1 MNRSIQITALVRQKA
16 IIPHADFP
24 DLLQAFLDTD
34 DNSKR
39 TQALEA
45 SGYALRTNTQMKW
58 DKLESFIKDVC
69 RWGDYAGVY
78 GRVLNPKNN
87 PRSKIELK
95 VRTAISLLNSTPPDL
110 IGALESMTEIKH
122 LGVSFA
128 SKHLRCLFP
137 EYCPVLDSI
146 LSNRLF
152 YELSASGYKSFATA
166 CNDIAEELNGTNI
179 VCPFPGK
186 PSWRPS
192 DVEAALF
199 AWVNEWK

>member
-95 VRTAISLLNSTPPDL
+95 VRSAISLLNSTPPDL

-146 LSNRLF
+146 LRALV
-152 YELSASGYKSFATA
+152 KRVQ
-166 CNDIAEELNGTNI
+166 I
-179 VCPFPGK
+179 VCHCVQRHSRGTQRHEYRLPISRK
-186 PSWRPS
+186 TKL
-192 DVEAALF
+192 AA
-199 AWVNEWK
+199 E

>member
-95 VRTAISLLNSTPPDL
+95 VRSDLATQLHSSRSHRRFRKHDRNQTSWGLVCVKAFALPISRILPS
-110 IGALESMTEIKH
+110 
-122 LGVSFA
+122 LGFD
-128 SKHLRCLFP
+128 
-137 EYCPVLDSI
+137 PV
-146 LSNRLF
+146 
-152 YELSASGYKSFATA
+152 
-166 CNDIAEELNGTNI
+166 
-179 VCPFPGK
+179 
-186 PSWRPS
+186 
-192 DVEAALF
+192 
-199 AWVNEWK
+199 

>member
-16 IIPHADFP
+16 SIPHADFP

-58 DKLESFIKDVC
+58 DKLETFIKDVC

-95 VRTAISLLNSTPPDL
+95 VRSAISLLNSTPPDL
-110 IGALESMTEIKH
+110 IGFRKHDRNQTSWGLVCVKAFALPISRILPS
-122 LGVSFA
+122 LGFD
-128 SKHLRCLFP
+128 
-137 EYCPVLDSI
+137 PV
-146 LSNRLF
+146 
-152 YELSASGYKSFATA
+152 
-166 CNDIAEELNGTNI
+166 
-179 VCPFPGK
+179 
-186 PSWRPS
+186 
-192 DVEAALF
+192 
-199 AWVNEWK
+199 